1 MALNVLRASPTSL
14 NGLLAPMATEEPRE
28 TSYCCDFHPLMRFG
42 FYMNRTFLSLT
53 LRDQK
58 VRDSEREAGDAMPD
72 DRPRNK
78 KPTRPGQAEE
88 VEMEE
93 APAPVPAAHGE

>member
-1 MALNVLRASPTSL
+1 
-14 NGLLAPMATEEPRE
+14 
-28 TSYCCDFHPLMRFG
+28 
-42 FYMNRTFLSLT
+42 MNRTFVSLT

-93 APAPVPAAHGE
+93 SPAPVPAAHGE

>member
-1 MALNVLRASPTSL
+1 MDHTL
-14 NGLLAPMATEEPRE
+14 
-28 TSYCCDFHPLMRFG
+28 
-42 FYMNRTFLSLT
+42 LSLT
-53 LRDQK
+53 PRDQK
-58 VRDSEREAGDAMPD
+58 VRDSQNDADDAMPD

-93 APAPVPAAHGE
+93 APAPVPAPHGE